1 MKWIVSLILSLAAC
15 GLVFLGAVD
24 DQPLVAPRPSPTEP
38 TESPS
43 QPFAMSHPC
52 VDRGVLAASCSDN
65 LFTKPLLARSALCS
79 RRA

>member
-15 GLVFLGAVD
+15 GLVFLGAAD

-43 QPFAMSHPC
+43 QPSPC
-52 VDRGVLAASCSDN
+52 LTPVSIAA
-65 LFTKPLLARSALCS
+65 F
-79 RRA
+79 